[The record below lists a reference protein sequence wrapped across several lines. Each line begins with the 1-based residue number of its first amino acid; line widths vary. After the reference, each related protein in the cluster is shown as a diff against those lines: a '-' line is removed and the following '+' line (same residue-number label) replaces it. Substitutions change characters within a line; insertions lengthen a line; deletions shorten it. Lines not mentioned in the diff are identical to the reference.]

1 MIINN
6 EDYKVSNASSSYTK
20 VSTETKIY
28 TIGNILT
35 EFGFVTSFS
44 EGDFLMLKFF
54 YKGRLYSRKM
64 YDEGKYFTERS
75 TSIHAGKF
83 ARQIKNEVDNGK

>member
-1 MIINN
+1 MIVNN
-6 EDYKVSNASSSYTK
+6 EDYKVSNGHSSYTK
-20 VSTETKIY
+20 VTTASRIY

-35 EFGFVTSFS
+35 ELGYVTSLS
-44 EGDFLMLKFF
+44 EGDFLELRFF
-54 YKGRLYSRKM
+54 YNGRLYIRKM